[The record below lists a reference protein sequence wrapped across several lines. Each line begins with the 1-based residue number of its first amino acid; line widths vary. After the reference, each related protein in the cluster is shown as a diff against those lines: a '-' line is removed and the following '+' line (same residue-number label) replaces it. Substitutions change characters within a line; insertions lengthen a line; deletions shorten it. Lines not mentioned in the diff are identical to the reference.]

1 MDGQT
6 CQISLFLQVNLFQT
20 HLFLIQLGHNMT
32 KVCSWN
38 YRENYKLRT
47 LAEHVHGNSMN
58 NQLSYCGLIDA
69 KIIASDKGLAVHDA
83 ILNIFL
89 LLPNSRY

>member
-1 MDGQT
+1 
-6 CQISLFLQVNLFQT
+6 
-20 HLFLIQLGHNMT
+20 MT
-32 KVCSWN
+32 KDCSWN

-69 KIIASDKGLAVHDA
+69 KTIASDKY
-83 ILNIFL
+83 
-89 LLPNSRY
+89 LPVQVWQYTMQF